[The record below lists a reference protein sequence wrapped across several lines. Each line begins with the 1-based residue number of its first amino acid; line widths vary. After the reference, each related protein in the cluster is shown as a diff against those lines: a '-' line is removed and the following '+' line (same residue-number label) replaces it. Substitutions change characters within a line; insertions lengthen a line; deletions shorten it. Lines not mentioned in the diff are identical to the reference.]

1 MNTVFILLNDW
12 NKGVGGGSGGR
23 GGGGGGGG
31 NQQLLTGTAALL
43 ILPLFSRGNSERKES
58 VSA

>member
-23 GGGGGGGG
+23 GGGGGGGEEINNCLQG
-31 NQQLLTGTAALL
+31 QQLY
-43 ILPLFSRGNSERKES
+43 
-58 VSA
+58 